1 MSRLV
6 EMSVTSAVDCMWGKL
21 SSGEKHQVAGE
32 LGVPYSTVDQWGKF
46 SDDGVTPRMRIPA
59 DMVSRFC
66 AACGDALLADVIAH
80 RTAKELGH
88 LDAIEEE
95 ISQLRVIS
103 EVEEPLRRVI
113 DALQNDGRID
123 GVEARGIL
131 KELNEAAEVVQ
142 AFRKNGRR
150 RDPSNVQA
158 FEASSIREAEASK
171 R

>member
-88 LDAIEEE
+88 LDAIEGEV
-95 ISQLRVIS
+95 SQLKVIS

-113 DALQNDGRID
+113 NALEDGRID
-123 GVEARGIL
+123 NAEARGIL

-150 RDPSNVQA
+150 RGPSNVQA
-158 FEASSIREAEASK
+158 FEALSIREAEEAS
-171 R
+171 RR